1 MNKKGFIV
9 SLLKCPIVLSGKRVD
24 FDIVIETEIKCHR
37 LEETGKPEKEG
48 VATHYIKTKKQKS
61 RGAELTSGISYRTF
75 ECYLNICG
83 L

>member
-48 VATHYIKTKKQKS
+48 VATHYTS
-61 RGAELTSGISYRTF
+61 RPRSKRAEELS
-75 ECYLNICG
+75 
-83 L
+83 